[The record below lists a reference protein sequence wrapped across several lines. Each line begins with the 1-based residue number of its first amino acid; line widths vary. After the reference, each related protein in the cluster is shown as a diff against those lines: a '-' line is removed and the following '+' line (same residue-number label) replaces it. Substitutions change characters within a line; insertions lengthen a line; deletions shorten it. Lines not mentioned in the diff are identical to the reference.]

1 MDFFAVFYYTDRRNC
16 EINFSARFFI
26 MLGLGTIINCAGIL
40 LGGFF
45 GLFAERCGHPERQE
59 ALQKACGIAVLFI
72 GISGAMA
79 GMLQVGGSALSS
91 GKAMLVAL
99 SLALGT
105 VLGELLSLEAWFA
118 RLGKWLRDKTGS
130 SGDPRFIDAFV
141 TASLTVCIGAMS
153 IVGAIQDGVSRDY
166 STLAV
171 KAVLDCVIIAVMTAS
186 LGKGCIFSAIPVFVL
201 EGAVT
206 LLAQLLAPA
215 LTELAVSYL
224 SLIGSILI
232 FCVGVNLV
240 WGKLLRVANMLPA
253 ILFAI
258 AFSYLPWSF

>member
-1 MDFFAVFYYTDRRNC
+1 MK
-16 EINFSARFFI
+16 
-26 MLGLGTIINCAGIL
+26 
-40 LGGFF
+40 
-45 GLFAERCGHPERQE
+45 
-59 ALQKACGIAVLFI
+59 KA
-72 GISGAMA
+72 
-79 GMLQVGGSALSS
+79 
-91 GKAMLVAL
+91 
-99 SLALGT
+99 LALLT
-105 VLGELLSLEAWFA
+105 ALVLLIACLAGC
-118 RLGKWLRDKTGS
+118 GKTGS

-232 FCVGVNLV
+232 SSGASCCG
-240 WGKLLRVANMLPA
+240 
-253 ILFAI
+253 
-258 AFSYLPWSF
+258 